1 MNRHRKFRIRI
12 DDESH
17 LSTLADV
24 TLSPATAV
32 AGAVVLFTAMVLI
45 AGAIVTL
52 TPLRTLLPGYL
63 NESQR
68 VASEENILRLDSL
81 REKYARNQE
90 FIDNYLRVTDIDR
103 TVSDSVAFDTEVRE
117 LTPDSLLPA
126 LPAEKR
132 FMTSMEER
140 ERFNISVL
148 APLAAD
154 GMLFSPVTSN
164 GIFTADSRTSDTG
177 VLLVPEGT
185 SVQSAADGTVVGV
198 YYSTSDKGY
207 AILIQHH
214 KGFLSGYYG
223 VGIPLVSTADTVDS
237 GQIIALAPGP
247 DARNRRTFT
256 IRLWHNGLPV
266 VPYEYVGASTS
277 VSIPETPYEAPRG
290 R

>member
-17 LSTLADV
+17 LSTLADI
-24 TLSPATAV
+24 TLSPAAAV
-32 AGAVVLFTAMVLI
+32 APAVALFAAMLLI

-81 REKYARNQE
+81 REKYSKNQK

-103 TVSDSVAFDTEVRE
+103 TVSDSVAFDTDVRE

-126 LPAEKR
+126 LPAERK

-154 GMLFSPVTSN
+154 GMLFSPVTAD
-164 GIFTADSRTSDTG
+164 GIFTADSRSEEAG
-177 VLLVPEGT
+177 IIIVPEGT

-198 YYSTSDKGY
+198 YYSPSERGY
-207 AILIQHH
+207 AILVQHH

-223 VGIPLVSTADTVDS
+223 VGTPLVSTADAIDS
-237 GQIIALAPGP
+237 GQIIALSPEP
-247 DARNRRTFT
+247 DSRNRRTFT
-256 IRLWHNGLPV
+256 VRLWHNGLPV
-266 VPYEYVGASTS
+266 VPYEYVGSSTS
-277 VSIPETPYEAPRG
+277 VSIPETTYEAPRG